1 LSLRLFLLSL
11 AIFDDIGAI
20 LVVAVGYG
28 GALDWSALALTAL
41 GLAVVAALARLGV
54 RSVPAYFM
62 CGGLVWLALDASGVH
77 PTLAGVALGL
87 MTPTRRW
94 VSDNRLH
101 AILDRVRTDPPPAGG
116 CGAADDRRDL
126 QRAGIA
132 TREALS
138 PVERLESALHPWVA
152 FAVMPLFALANA
164 GVTLSMANFDRS
176 LATAVFSGFALGKPL
191 GVFLFSV
198 LAVRLRL
205 AARPAELTW
214 GLLAAG
220 GLLTGIGFTMAL
232 FIAEL
237 AFGPGLLNSA
247 KLGILASSGF
257 AGISGLIALRWLT
270 SRKTGVNGTAPP
282 RLLAPDAG

>member
-1 LSLRLFLLSL
+1 
-11 AIFDDIGAI
+11 
-20 LVVAVGYG
+20 
-28 GALDWSALALTAL
+28 
-41 GLAVVAALARLGV
+41 
-54 RSVPAYFM
+54 
-62 CGGLVWLALDASGVH
+62 
-77 PTLAGVALGL
+77 
-87 MTPTRRW
+87 
-94 VSDNRLH
+94 
-101 AILDRVRTDPPPAGG
+101 
-116 CGAADDRRDL
+116 
-126 QRAGIA
+126 
-132 TREALS
+132 
-138 PVERLESALHPWVA
+138 
-152 FAVMPLFALANA
+152 MPLFALANA